1 MLDRLTL
8 TNFQSHT
15 YSELDFDPGVNV
27 IVGPSDSGKTAIIRA
42 LRWLVWGRPLGDSFI
57 HHGEHLCRVSVD
69 IKGNSVTRE
78 KTKGGETS
86 YRFLDM
92 GYTALKTEVPEPIR
106 QFLNMGEVNI
116 QQQLDRPFLLDSSPG
131 VVAEHWNRVVHLD
144 VIDTG
149 VKRILSWIR
158 GLNQETQ
165 SGKNQL
171 ESLKLEQEKYQYVD
185 SMETRISAL
194 ESACDKA
201 SQMDKVLDGVNG
213 IVQGISDIEERQKE
227 YQALVKLED
236 RVNGILELVGEKESL
251 VQEKNNLDRLISR
264 FGMADTQEKKNKR
277 VVALEDQLSVVN
289 GLETQYQDKET
300 LYTRIQTIVKS
311 LTDTVQ
317 EISLQETTVK
327 TLEVRFEKEFPDIC
341 PLCGQK
347 VRTRNGTRE

>member
-1 MLDRLTL
+1 MLNKLTL
-8 TNFQSHT
+8 TNFQSHKH
-15 YSELDFDPGVNV
+15 SELDFDPGVNV
-27 IVGPSDSGKTAIIRA
+27 IVGPSDSGKTALIRA

-57 HHGEHLCRVSVD
+57 HHGEHLCRVSVE
-69 IKGNSVTRE
+69 IKGNTVTRE

-236 RVNGILELVGEKESL
+236 RVNGILELTGERNSL
-251 VQEKNNLDRLISR
+251 EQERTYLTRLVSR
-264 FGMADTQEKKNKR
+264 FETADIQEREAKR
-277 VVALEDQLSVVN
+277 VMALDERLSIVI
-289 GLETQYQDKET
+289 GLETQFKDKET
-300 LYTRIQTIVKS
+300 QFSRIQATVKS
-311 LTDTVQ
+311 LQTVTQDISSQ
-317 EISLQETTVK
+317 EVAVT
-327 TLEVRFEKEFPDIC
+327 TLETRFEKEFPDIC